1 VILIREVLVVWQRWE
16 WIQERQK
23 GGLVIVSLKPLS
35 MSARNLTFDGSCTAK
50 GRIFKIGKTQLL
62 NILYWW

>member
-1 VILIREVLVVWQRWE
+1 
-16 WIQERQK
+16 
-23 GGLVIVSLKPLS
+23 

-62 NILYWW
+62 NILY